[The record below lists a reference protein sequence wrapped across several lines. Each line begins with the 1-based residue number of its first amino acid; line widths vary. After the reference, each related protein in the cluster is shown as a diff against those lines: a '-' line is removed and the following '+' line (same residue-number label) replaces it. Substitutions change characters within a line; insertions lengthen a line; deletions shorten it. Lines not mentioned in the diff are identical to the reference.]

1 MWFLLIPAAL
11 AGVYVYLRS
20 TPPSCQSP
28 IISSKVN
35 LHTHSICLI
44 PGKPHYQTTRDFGHT
59 HTVDFDASQIAN
71 ISAGSLP
78 VESSVDAG
86 HSHTFVVTLADW
98 IKIGLP
104 TDNQFAGDDKTG
116 FNNSG
121 VTSRWS

>member
-1 MWFLLIPAAL
+1 MWFILIPAAL

-20 TPPSCQSP
+20 TLWQST
-28 IISSKVN
+28 IISSRVN
-35 LHTHSICLI
+35 LHTHSISLI
-44 PGKPHYQTTRDFGHT
+44 PGEPHYQTTRDFGHT
-59 HTVDFDASQIAN
+59 HTVDFDASQVAN
-71 ISAGSLP
+71 ISAGSLS
-78 VESSVDAG
+78 VESSADAG